1 MKHRYLKS
9 IGIVLS
15 LCLTLLSGCTGPTT
29 AEQDENVILCTT
41 FAAYDWVREILGDT
55 DTFTC
60 RMLVDNGVDLHSYQ
74 PSAQDIMKIADCR
87 MLVYVGGESDTWVSD
102 ALAESGNEDI
112 VAISLLDLVGDRALN
127 EVELEGVE
135 GHHHHDHDNEDHDH
149 DEHGH
154 EAEITD
160 YDEHGHEAETTD
172 YDEYGHEAEITDH
185 DDHYDEHVWLS
196 LKNAI
201 VCTET
206 LADAVTK
213 LDSCNSKKYA
223 ANAKDYTGKLEALDA
238 DYQTM
243 RDTATQT
250 TILIGDRFPFL
261 YLAEDYDIHYF
272 AAYSGCSA
280 DAEASVHTVTY
291 LAEKLQ
297 EYKLPAIY
305 VVDNGTD
312 SLARTIAESADMTP
326 EILHLSSMQSVTK
339 EDIQKGCTYLSYMEE
354 NLQMLKE
361 GLQAP

>member
-160 YDEHGHEAETTD
+160 
-172 YDEYGHEAEITDH
+172 H

-223 ANAKDYTGKLEALDA
+223 ANAKAYTGKLEALDA

-280 DAEASVHTVTY
+280 DVEASVHTVTY
-291 LAEKLQ
+291 LTEKLQ

>member
-1 MKHRYLKS
+1 MKHRHLKS
-9 IGIVLS
+9 IGIALV
-15 LCLTLLSGCTGPTT
+15 LCLSLLSGCAKPVQM
-29 AEQDENVILCTT
+29 ADKDENVILCTT

-74 PSAQDIMKIADCR
+74 PSAQDIMKIANCR

-102 ALAESGNEDI
+102 ALVESGNENI
-112 VAISLLDLVGDRALN
+112 VAISLLDLVGNRALN

-135 GHHHHDHDNEDHDH
+135 EHHHHDHDDEDHDH
-149 DEHGH
+149 
-154 EAEITD
+154 EAEPADHAEGEADNTD
-160 YDEHGHEAETTD
+160 GQNDAED
-172 YDEYGHEAEITDH
+172 G
-185 DDHYDEHVWLS
+185 HYDEHVWLS

-206 LADAVTK
+206 LADAITE
-213 LDSCNSKKYA
+213 LDSDNAKQYV
-223 ANAKDYTGKLEALDA
+223 ANAKTYTGKLEALDD

-243 RDTATQT
+243 RDAATQT
-250 TILIGDRFPFL
+250 TILVGDRFPFL

-280 DAEASVHTVTY
+280 DVEASVHTVTY

-297 EYKLPAIY
+297 EYKLQAIY

-312 SLARTIAESADMTP
+312 SLANTIAESAEMKP
-326 EILHLSSMQSVTK
+326 KILHLSSMQSVTK
-339 EDIQKGCTYLSYMEE
+339 DDIEKGCTYLSYMEE
-354 NLQMLKE
+354 NLQMLKQ

>member
-1 MKHRYLKS
+1 MKQRLKS
-9 IGIVLS
+9 IGIILVLCMS
-15 LCLTLLSGCTGPTT
+15 LLSGCARPVTT
-29 AEQDENVILCTT
+29 AEKDENVILCTT

-74 PSAQDIMKIADCR
+74 PSAQDIMKIANCR

-112 VAISLLDLVGDRALN
+112 VAVSLLDLVGDRALN

-135 GHHHHDHDNEDHDH
+135 EHHHHDHEDEDHDH
-149 DEHGH
+149 
-154 EAEITD
+154 EAEPADHADGQNT
-160 YDEHGHEAETTD
+160 AE
-172 YDEYGHEAEITDH
+172 

-206 LADAVTK
+206 LADAITE
-213 LDSCNSKKYA
+213 LDFDNAKQYA
-223 ANAKDYTGKLEALDA
+223 ANAKIYTGKLEALDD

-243 RDTATQT
+243 RDRATQT
-250 TILIGDRFPFL
+250 TILVGDRFPFL

-280 DAEASVHTVTY
+280 DVEASVHTVTY
-291 LAEKLQ
+291 LAQKLQ
-297 EYKLPAIY
+297 EYNLPAIY

-312 SLARTIAESADMTP
+312 SLANTIAESADMQP

-339 EDIQKGCTYLSYMEE
+339 DDIEKGCTYLSYMEE
-354 NLQMLKE
+354 NLQMLRE

>member
-9 IGIVLS
+9 IGIVLA

-29 AEQDENVILCTT
+29 AEHDENVILCTT

-135 GHHHHDHDNEDHDH
+135 GHHHHDHDDEDHDH

-160 YDEHGHEAETTD
+160 HDE
-172 YDEYGHEAEITDH
+172 
-185 DDHYDEHVWLS
+185 HYDEHVWLS

-206 LADAVTK
+206 LADAITK
-213 LDSCNSKKYA
+213 LDSCNSQKYA
-223 ANAKDYTGKLEALDA
+223 ANAKSYTGKLEALDA

-280 DAEASVHTVTY
+280 DVEASVHTVTY
-291 LAEKLQ
+291 LTEKLQ

>member
-9 IGIVLS
+9 IGIVLA
-15 LCLTLLSGCTGPTT
+15 LCLTLLSGCTRPTT
-29 AEQDENVILCTT
+29 AKQDENVILCTT

-135 GHHHHDHDNEDHDH
+135 GHHHHDHDDEDHDH
-149 DEHGH
+149 DEH
-154 EAEITD
+154 
-160 YDEHGHEAETTD
+160 
-172 YDEYGHEAEITDH
+172 GHEAEITDH

-206 LADAVTK
+206 LADAITK
-213 LDSCNSKKYA
+213 LDSCNSQKYA
-223 ANAKDYTGKLEALDA
+223 ANAKAYTGKLEALDA

-280 DAEASVHTVTY
+280 DVEASVHTVTY
-291 LAEKLQ
+291 LTEKLQ

>member
-1 MKHRYLKS
+1 M
-9 IGIVLS
+9 
-15 LCLTLLSGCTGPTT
+15 
-29 AEQDENVILCTT
+29 
-41 FAAYDWVREILGDT
+41 
-55 DTFTC
+55 
-60 RMLVDNGVDLHSYQ
+60 
-74 PSAQDIMKIADCR
+74 
-87 MLVYVGGESDTWVSD
+87 
-102 ALAESGNEDI
+102 
-112 VAISLLDLVGDRALN
+112 
-127 EVELEGVE
+127 
-135 GHHHHDHDNEDHDH
+135 
-149 DEHGH
+149 
-154 EAEITD
+154 
-160 YDEHGHEAETTD
+160 
-172 YDEYGHEAEITDH
+172 
-185 DDHYDEHVWLS
+185 
-196 LKNAI
+196 KNAI

-206 LADAVTK
+206 LADAITT
-213 LDSCNSKKYA
+213 LDSCNSQKYA
-223 ANAKDYTGKLEALDA
+223 ANAKAYTGKLEALDA

-280 DAEASVHTVTY
+280 DVEASVHTVTY
-291 LAEKLQ
+291 LTEKLQ

>member
-15 LCLTLLSGCTGPTT
+15 LFLTLLSGCTGPTT

-160 YDEHGHEAETTD
+160 
-172 YDEYGHEAEITDH
+172 H

-206 LADAVTK
+206 LADAITK

-223 ANAKDYTGKLEALDA
+223 ANAKAYTGKLEALDA

-280 DAEASVHTVTY
+280 DVEASVHTVTY
-291 LAEKLQ
+291 LTEKLQ

>member
-1 MKHRYLKS
+1 MLKHRYLKS
-9 IGIVLS
+9 IGIALV
-15 LCLTLLSGCTGPTT
+15 LCLTLLSGCAKPVTT
-29 AEQDENVILCTT
+29 EEGKENVILCTT
-41 FAAYDWVREILGDT
+41 FATYDWVREILGDT
-55 DTFTC
+55 DAFTC

-102 ALAESGNEDI
+102 ALVESGNENI

-135 GHHHHDHDNEDHDH
+135 GHHHHDHDDEDHDH

-172 YDEYGHEAEITDH
+172 H

-206 LADAVTK
+206 LADAITK
-213 LDSCNSKKYA
+213 LDPGNSQKYA
-223 ANAKDYTGKLEALDA
+223 ANAKAYTGKLEALDA

-280 DAEASVHTVTY
+280 DVEASVHTVTY

-297 EYKLPAIY
+297 EYQLPAIY

>member
-154 EAEITD
+154 E
-160 YDEHGHEAETTD
+160 G
-172 YDEYGHEAEITDH
+172 EITDH

-206 LADAVTK
+206 LADAITK

-280 DAEASVHTVTY
+280 DVEASVHTVTY
-291 LAEKLQ
+291 LTEKLQ

>member
-9 IGIVLS
+9 IGIVLA

-29 AEQDENVILCTT
+29 AEHDENVILCTT

-102 ALAESGNEDI
+102 ALAESGNKDI

-135 GHHHHDHDNEDHDH
+135 GHHHHDHDDEDHDH
-149 DEHGH
+149 DEH
-154 EAEITD
+154 
-160 YDEHGHEAETTD
+160 
-172 YDEYGHEAEITDH
+172 GHEAEITDH

-206 LADAVTK
+206 LADAITK
-213 LDSCNSKKYA
+213 LDSCNSQKYA
-223 ANAKDYTGKLEALDA
+223 ANAKTYTGKLEALDA

-280 DAEASVHTVTY
+280 DVEASVHTVTY
-291 LAEKLQ
+291 LTEKLQ

>member
-15 LCLTLLSGCTGPTT
+15 LFLTLLSGCTGPTT

-160 YDEHGHEAETTD
+160 
-172 YDEYGHEAEITDH
+172 H

-206 LADAVTK
+206 LADAITK

-223 ANAKDYTGKLEALDA
+223 ANAKGYTGKLEALDA

-280 DAEASVHTVTY
+280 DVEASVHTVTY
-291 LAEKLQ
+291 LTEKLQ

>member
-9 IGIVLS
+9 IGIVLV

-102 ALAESGNEDI
+102 ALVESGNENI

-135 GHHHHDHDNEDHDH
+135 GHHHHDHDDEDHDY

-160 YDEHGHEAETTD
+160 YDEHGHEAET
-172 YDEYGHEAEITDH
+172 TDH

-206 LADAVTK
+206 LADAITK
-213 LDSCNSKKYA
+213 LDSGNSQKYA
-223 ANAKDYTGKLEALDA
+223 ANAKAYTGKLEALDA

-280 DAEASVHTVTY
+280 DVEASVHTVTY

-297 EYKLPAIY
+297 EYQLPAIY

-339 EDIQKGCTYLSYMEE
+339 EDIQKGYTYLSYMEE

>member
-15 LCLTLLSGCTGPTT
+15 LFLTLLSGCTGPTT

-112 VAISLLDLVGDRALN
+112 IAISLLDLVGDRALN

-160 YDEHGHEAETTD
+160 
-172 YDEYGHEAEITDH
+172 H

-206 LADAVTK
+206 LADAITK

-223 ANAKDYTGKLEALDA
+223 ANAKGYTGKLEALDA

-261 YLAEDYDIHYF
+261 YLTEDYDIHYF

-280 DAEASVHTVTY
+280 DVEASVHTVTY
-291 LAEKLQ
+291 LTEKLQ

>member
-1 MKHRYLKS
+1 MKHRHLKS
-9 IGIVLS
+9 IGIALV
-15 LCLTLLSGCTGPTT
+15 LCLSLLSGCAKPVQM
-29 AEQDENVILCTT
+29 ADKDENVILCTT

-74 PSAQDIMKIADCR
+74 PSAQDIMKIANCR

-102 ALAESGNEDI
+102 ALVESGNENI

-135 GHHHHDHDNEDHDH
+135 GHHHHDHDDEDHDH

-172 YDEYGHEAEITDH
+172 H

-201 VCTET
+201 VCIET
-206 LADAVTK
+206 LADAITK
-213 LDSCNSKKYA
+213 LDSGNSQKYA
-223 ANAKDYTGKLEALDA
+223 ANAKAYTGELEALDA

-280 DAEASVHTVTY
+280 DVEASVHTVTY

-297 EYKLPAIY
+297 EYQLPAIY

-361 GLQAP
+361 GLRAP

>member
-1 MKHRYLKS
+1 MKHRHLKS
-9 IGIVLS
+9 IGIALV
-15 LCLTLLSGCTGPTT
+15 LCLSLLSGCAKPVQM
-29 AEQDENVILCTT
+29 ADKDENVILCTT

-74 PSAQDIMKIADCR
+74 PSAQDIMKIANCR

-102 ALAESGNEDI
+102 ALVESGNENI

-135 GHHHHDHDNEDHDH
+135 GHHHHDHDDEDHDH

-172 YDEYGHEAEITDH
+172 H

-206 LADAVTK
+206 LADAITK
-213 LDSCNSKKYA
+213 LDSGNSQKYA
-223 ANAKDYTGKLEALDA
+223 ANAEAYTGKLEALDA

-280 DAEASVHTVTY
+280 DVEASVHTVTY

-297 EYKLPAIY
+297 EYKLQAIY

-312 SLARTIAESADMTP
+312 SLANTIAESAEMQP
-326 EILHLSSMQSVTK
+326 KILHLSSMQSVTK
-339 EDIQKGCTYLSYMEE
+339 DDIEKGCTYLSYMEE
-354 NLQMLKE
+354 NLQMLKQ

>member
-9 IGIVLS
+9 IGIVLV

-112 VAISLLDLVGDRALN
+112 IAISLLDLVGDRALN

-135 GHHHHDHDNEDHDH
+135 GHHHHDHD
-149 DEHGH
+149 
-154 EAEITD
+154 
-160 YDEHGHEAETTD
+160 EHGHEAET
-172 YDEYGHEAEITDH
+172 TDH

-206 LADAVTK
+206 LADAITK
-213 LDSCNSKKYA
+213 LDSGNSQKYA
-223 ANAKDYTGKLEALDA
+223 ANAKAYTGKLEALDA

-280 DAEASVHTVTY
+280 DVEASVHTVTY

-297 EYKLPAIY
+297 EYQLPAIY

-361 GLQAP
+361 GLQTP

>member
-1 MKHRYLKS
+1 MKHRYSKS
-9 IGIVLS
+9 IGIVLA

-112 VAISLLDLVGDRALN
+112 IAISLLDLIGDRALN

-135 GHHHHDHDNEDHDH
+135 GHHHHDHDDEDHDH
-149 DEHGH
+149 DEH
-154 EAEITD
+154 
-160 YDEHGHEAETTD
+160 
-172 YDEYGHEAEITDH
+172 GHEAEITDH

-206 LADAVTK
+206 LADAITK
-213 LDSCNSKKYA
+213 LDSCNSQKYA
-223 ANAKDYTGKLEALDA
+223 ANAKAYTGKLEALDA

-280 DAEASVHTVTY
+280 DVEASVHTVTY
-291 LAEKLQ
+291 LTEKLQ

>member
-9 IGIVLS
+9 IGIVLA

-29 AEQDENVILCTT
+29 AKQDENVILCTT

-135 GHHHHDHDNEDHDH
+135 GHHHHDHDDEDHDH
-149 DEHGH
+149 DEH
-154 EAEITD
+154 
-160 YDEHGHEAETTD
+160 
-172 YDEYGHEAEITDH
+172 GHEAEITDH

-206 LADAVTK
+206 LADAITK
-213 LDSCNSKKYA
+213 LDSCNSQKYA
-223 ANAKDYTGKLEALDA
+223 ANAKAYTGKLEALDA

-280 DAEASVHTVTY
+280 DVEASVHTVTY
-291 LAEKLQ
+291 LTEKLQ

>member
-9 IGIVLS
+9 IGIVLA
-15 LCLTLLSGCTGPTT
+15 LCLTLLSGCTGSTT
-29 AEQDENVILCTT
+29 TEPDENVILCTT

-74 PSAQDIMKIADCR
+74 PSAQDIMKIANCR

-102 ALAESGNEDI
+102 ALTESGNEDI
-112 VAISLLDLVGDRALN
+112 IAISLLDLVGDRALN

-135 GHHHHDHDNEDHDH
+135 GHHHHDHDDEDHDH

-154 EAEITD
+154 EAEP
-160 YDEHGHEAETTD
+160 
-172 YDEYGHEAEITDH
+172 TDH

-206 LADAVTK
+206 LADAITK
-213 LDSCNSKKYA
+213 LDSCNSQKYA
-223 ANAKDYTGKLEALDA
+223 VNAKAYTGKLEALDA
-238 DYQTM
+238 EYQTM

-280 DAEASVHTVTY
+280 DVEASVHTVTY

-297 EYKLPAIY
+297 EYQLPAIY

>member
-1 MKHRYLKS
+1 MKHRHLKS
-9 IGIVLS
+9 IGVILVFCLS
-15 LCLTLLSGCTGPTT
+15 LLSGCAKPVTT
-29 AEQDENVILCTT
+29 AEKDKNVILCTT

-74 PSAQDIMKIADCR
+74 PSAQDIMKISNCR

-102 ALAESGNEDI
+102 ALAESGNDDI
-112 VAISLLDLVGDRALN
+112 VAISLLDLVGDRALD

-135 GHHHHDHDNEDHDH
+135 EHHHHDHDDEDHDH
-149 DEHGH
+149 EVHDHAGD
-154 EAEITD
+154 EAENANAAED
-160 YDEHGHEAETTD
+160 DHE
-172 YDEYGHEAEITDH
+172 
-185 DDHYDEHVWLS
+185 DHYDEHVWLS
-196 LKNAI
+196 LKSAI

-206 LADAVTK
+206 LADAITE
-213 LDSCNSKKYA
+213 LDSDNSQKYA
-223 ANAKDYTGKLEALDA
+223 ANAKAYTGKMEALDV

-243 RDTATQT
+243 RDVATQT
-250 TILIGDRFPFL
+250 TILVGDRFPFL
-261 YLAEDYDIHYF
+261 YLAGDYDIHYF

-280 DAEASVHTVTY
+280 DVEASVHTVTY

-297 EYKLPAIY
+297 DYNLPAIY

-312 SLARTIAESADMTP
+312 SLANTIAESADMQP
-326 EILHLSSMQSVTK
+326 KILHLSSMQSVTK
-339 EDIQKGCTYLSYMEE
+339 EDIENGCTYLSYMEE

>member
-1 MKHRYLKS
+1 MKHRHLKS
-9 IGIVLS
+9 IGIALV
-15 LCLTLLSGCTGPTT
+15 LCLSLLSGCAKPVQM
-29 AEQDENVILCTT
+29 ADKDENVILCTT

-74 PSAQDIMKIADCR
+74 PSAQDIMKIANCR

-102 ALAESGNEDI
+102 ALVESGNENI
-112 VAISLLDLVGDRALN
+112 VAISLLDLVGNRALN

-135 GHHHHDHDNEDHDH
+135 EHHHHDHDDEDHDH
-149 DEHGH
+149 
-154 EAEITD
+154 EAEPADHAEGEADNTD
-160 YDEHGHEAETTD
+160 GQNAAE
-172 YDEYGHEAEITDH
+172 

-206 LADAVTK
+206 LADAITE
-213 LDSCNSKKYA
+213 LDSDNAKQYV
-223 ANAKDYTGKLEALDA
+223 ANAKTYTGKLEALDD
-238 DYQTM
+238 DYQMM
-243 RDTATQT
+243 RDAATQT
-250 TILIGDRFPFL
+250 TILVGDRFPFL

-280 DAEASVHTVTY
+280 DVEASVHTVTY

-297 EYKLPAIY
+297 EYQLPAIY

-361 GLQAP
+361 GLRAP

>member
-1 MKHRYLKS
+1 MMKHRHLKS
-9 IGIVLS
+9 IGIALV
-15 LCLTLLSGCTGPTT
+15 LCLSLLSGCAKPVQM
-29 AEQDENVILCTT
+29 ADKDENVILCTT

-112 VAISLLDLVGDRALN
+112 IAISLLDLVGDRALN

-135 GHHHHDHDNEDHDH
+135 GHHHHDHDDEDHDH

-172 YDEYGHEAEITDH
+172 H

-206 LADAVTK
+206 LADAITK
-213 LDSCNSKKYA
+213 LDPGNSQKYA
-223 ANAKDYTGKLEALDA
+223 ANAKAYTGKLEALDA

-280 DAEASVHTVTY
+280 DVEASVHTVTY

-297 EYKLPAIY
+297 EYQLPAIY

>member
-15 LCLTLLSGCTGPTT
+15 LFLTLLSGCTGPTT

-149 DEHGH
+149 DE
-154 EAEITD
+154 
-160 YDEHGHEAETTD
+160 
-172 YDEYGHEAEITDH
+172 YGHEAEITDH

-206 LADAVTK
+206 LADAITK

-280 DAEASVHTVTY
+280 DVEASVHTVTY
-291 LAEKLQ
+291 LTEKLQ

>member
-1 MKHRYLKS
+1 MKHRHLKS
-9 IGIVLS
+9 IGIVLV
-15 LCLTLLSGCTGPTT
+15 LCLTLLSGCTGLTT

-112 VAISLLDLVGDRALN
+112 IAISLLDLVGDRALN

-135 GHHHHDHDNEDHDH
+135 GHHHHDHDDEDHDH
-149 DEHGH
+149 DEH
-154 EAEITD
+154 
-160 YDEHGHEAETTD
+160 
-172 YDEYGHEAEITDH
+172 GHEAEITDH

-206 LADAVTK
+206 LADAITK
-213 LDSCNSKKYA
+213 LDSCNSQKYA
-223 ANAKDYTGKLEALDA
+223 ANAEAYTGKLEALDA
-238 DYQTM
+238 EYQTM

-280 DAEASVHTVTY
+280 DVEASVHTVTY
-291 LAEKLQ
+291 LAEKLR
-297 EYKLPAIY
+297 EYQLPAIY

-312 SLARTIAESADMTP
+312 SLARTIAESAYMTP

>member
-1 MKHRYLKS
+1 MKHRYSKS
-9 IGIVLS
+9 IGIVLA

-135 GHHHHDHDNEDHDH
+135 GHHHHDHDDEDHDH
-149 DEHGH
+149 DEH
-154 EAEITD
+154 
-160 YDEHGHEAETTD
+160 
-172 YDEYGHEAEITDH
+172 GHEAEITDH

-206 LADAVTK
+206 LADAITT
-213 LDSCNSKKYA
+213 LDSCNSQKYA
-223 ANAKDYTGKLEALDA
+223 ANAKAYTGKLEALDA

-280 DAEASVHTVTY
+280 DVEASVHTVTY
-291 LAEKLQ
+291 LTEKLQ

>member
-1 MKHRYLKS
+1 MKHRHLKS
-9 IGIVLS
+9 IGIAFV
-15 LCLTLLSGCTGPTT
+15 LCLSLLSGCTGPAT

-74 PSAQDIMKIADCR
+74 PSAQDIMKIGDCR
-87 MLVYVGGESDTWVSD
+87 MLVYVGGESDTWVSE

-112 VAISLLDLVGDRALN
+112 IAISLLDLVGNRALN

-135 GHHHHDHDNEDHDH
+135 GHHHHNHDDEDHDH
-149 DEHGH
+149 ETEPADH
-154 EAEITD
+154 TD
-160 YDEHGHEAETTD
+160 SETED
-172 YDEYGHEAEITDH
+172 VNGQHAAGDDH
-185 DDHYDEHVWLS
+185 DGHYDEHVWLS

-201 VCTET
+201 ACTET
-206 LADAVTK
+206 LADTITK
-213 LDSCNSKKYA
+213 LDFDNSKQYV
-223 ANAKDYTGKLEALDA
+223 ANAKAYIGKLEALDE
-238 DYQTM
+238 DYQVM
-243 RDTATQT
+243 RDAVTQT
-250 TILIGDRFPFL
+250 TILVGDRFPFL

-312 SLARTIAESADMTP
+312 SLANTIAESAEMQP
-326 EILHLSSMQSVTK
+326 KILHLSSMQSVTK
-339 EDIQKGCTYLSYMEE
+339 EDIAQGCTYISYMEE

-361 GLQAP
+361 GLQEP

>member
-1 MKHRYLKS
+1 MKHRHLKS
-9 IGIVLS
+9 IGIALV
-15 LCLTLLSGCTGPTT
+15 LCLSLLSGCAKPVQM
-29 AEQDENVILCTT
+29 ADKDENVILCTT

-74 PSAQDIMKIADCR
+74 PSAQDIMKIANCR

-102 ALAESGNEDI
+102 ALVESGNENI

-135 GHHHHDHDNEDHDH
+135 GHHHHDHDDEDHDH

-172 YDEYGHEAEITDH
+172 H

-206 LADAVTK
+206 LADAITE
-213 LDSCNSKKYA
+213 LDSDNAKQYV
-223 ANAKDYTGKLEALDA
+223 ANAKTYTGKLEALDD

-243 RDTATQT
+243 RDAATQT
-250 TILIGDRFPFL
+250 TILVGDRFPFL

-280 DAEASVHTVTY
+280 DVEASVHTVTY

-297 EYKLPAIY
+297 EYQLPAIY

-326 EILHLSSMQSVTK
+326 EILHLSSMQSVTR

-354 NLQMLKE
+354 NLQMLKQ

>member
-1 MKHRYLKS
+1 MKHRHLKS
-9 IGIVLS
+9 IGIALV
-15 LCLTLLSGCTGPTT
+15 LCLSLLSGCAKPVQM
-29 AEQDENVILCTT
+29 ADKDENVILCTT

-74 PSAQDIMKIADCR
+74 PSAQDIMKIANCR

-102 ALAESGNEDI
+102 ALVESGNENI
-112 VAISLLDLVGDRALN
+112 VAISLLDLVGNRALN

-135 GHHHHDHDNEDHDH
+135 EHHHHDHDDEDHDH
-149 DEHGH
+149 
-154 EAEITD
+154 EAEPAD
-160 YDEHGHEAETTD
+160 HAEDEADNMDGQNAAE
-172 YDEYGHEAEITDH
+172 

-206 LADAVTK
+206 LADAITE
-213 LDSCNSKKYA
+213 LDSDNAKQYV
-223 ANAKDYTGKLEALDA
+223 ANAKTYTGKLEALDD
-238 DYQTM
+238 DYQMM
-243 RDTATQT
+243 RDAATQT
-250 TILIGDRFPFL
+250 TILVGDRFPFL

-280 DAEASVHTVTY
+280 DVEASVHMVTY

-297 EYKLPAIY
+297 EYKLQAIY

>member
-9 IGIVLS
+9 IGIVLA
-15 LCLTLLSGCTGPTT
+15 LCLTLLTGCTEPMT
-29 AEQDENVILCTT
+29 AKQDENVILCTT

-135 GHHHHDHDNEDHDH
+135 GHHHHDHGDEDHDH
-149 DEHGH
+149 
-154 EAEITD
+154 EAEPADHAEGEADNTD
-160 YDEHGHEAETTD
+160 GQNAAE
-172 YDEYGHEAEITDH
+172 

-206 LADAVTK
+206 LADAITE
-213 LDSCNSKKYA
+213 LDSDNAKQYV
-223 ANAKDYTGKLEALDA
+223 ANAKTYTGKLEALDD

-261 YLAEDYDIHYF
+261 YLAEDYNIHYF

-280 DAEASVHTVTY
+280 DVEASVHTVTY
-291 LAEKLQ
+291 LAEKLR
-297 EYKLPAIY
+297 ECKLPAIY

-354 NLQMLKE
+354 NLQMLKK

>member
-1 MKHRYLKS
+1 MKHRHLKS
-9 IGIVLS
+9 IGIALV
-15 LCLTLLSGCTGPTT
+15 LCLSLLSGCAKPVQM
-29 AEQDENVILCTT
+29 ADKDENVILCTT

-74 PSAQDIMKIADCR
+74 PSAQDIMKIANCR

-102 ALAESGNEDI
+102 ALVESGNENI

-135 GHHHHDHDNEDHDH
+135 GHHHHDHDDEDHDH

-172 YDEYGHEAEITDH
+172 H

-206 LADAVTK
+206 LADAITK
-213 LDSCNSKKYA
+213 LDSGNSQKYA
-223 ANAKDYTGKLEALDA
+223 ANAKAYTGELEALDA

-280 DAEASVHTVTY
+280 DVEASVHTVTY
-291 LAEKLQ
+291 LTEKLQ
-297 EYKLPAIY
+297 EYQLPAIY